1 MEVAGHLSLMEL
13 QRRQRVEKDAYVA
26 RNLQVV
32 VLALQ
37 GWTAPAVA
45 MAVGL
50 TRRVVQQRVYEYN
63 QHGPDALLE
72 QRGAPPQPLLSEG
85 EEQVFRQR
93 VEAGPRPED
102 EVCSL
107 RGKDFQRI
115 LAEEFGKLR
124 HLSTIYNLLHR
135 LNYSYLQPRPR
146 HQLANPAMQQAFLA
160 SLSDR
165 WTEIARAHP
174 GKRLRVYFEDEA
186 RFGQQGT
193 ITRVWAKTNSRPS
206 AVRQTAYQYL
216 WVLAAVCPETGASAG
231 LLAPRL
237 NTDYVNAFLQEFSQT
252 IPADEHVMLLWDGAG
267 FHRSGT
273 LQVPSNITPVQLPAY
288 SPELNPVENL
298 WHYLKS
304 HHWSNQAYADAN
316 ALEAAAM
323 QAWQTSVA
331 NPELI
336 KTVCSANVYQSAG
349 IS

>member
-1 MEVAGHLSLMEL
+1 MDVAGYLSLAEL
-13 QRRQRVEKDAYVA
+13 QQRQRVEKDAYVA
-26 RNLQVV
+26 RNLQII

-37 GWTAPAVA
+37 GWTAPAVS

-63 QHGPDALLE
+63 EHGLAALLE
-72 QRGAPPQPLLSEG
+72 QRGAPARPLLSED
-85 EEQVFRQR
+85 EERAFRQR

-115 LAEEFGKLR
+115 LAAEFGKLR
-124 HLSTIYNLLHR
+124 QLSTIYNLLHR
-135 LNYSYLQPRPR
+135 LDYSYLQPRPR
-146 HQLANPAMQQAFLA
+146 HEQVSPIQQQAFIA
-160 SLSDR
+160 SLPER
-165 WTEIARAHP
+165 LAQIAHEHP
-174 GKRLRVYFEDEA
+174 GKRLRVYFADEA

-193 ITRVWAKTNSRPS
+193 ITRVWAKTGSRPA

-216 WVLAAVCPETGASAG
+216 WVLAAVCPETGQSAG

-237 NTDYVNAFLQEFSQT
+237 NTDYVNAFLREFSQT
-252 IPADEHVMLLWDGAG
+252 IAADEHVVLLWDGAG

-273 LQVPSNITPVQLPAY
+273 LAVPSNITTVQLPAY
-288 SPELNPVENL
+288 SPELNPIENL

-304 HHWSNQAYADAN
+304 HHWSNQAYSDAN

-323 QAWQTSVA
+323 QAWETSVA
-331 NPELI
+331 NTELM
-336 KTVCSANVYQSAG
+336 KTVCSAKIYQSAG
-349 IS
+349 IR